1 MNSFD
6 HQRLDVGRAGLKA
19 LVLGEAMAREL
30 PRGYAGLGDQLRRAL
45 SGAYLQTTEGIVR
58 RGRDRAMRLRVAR
71 AEANEAAAAVDALKA
86 LGLASESASEEL
98 LVLLDSI
105 CRMLSGLERRS

>member
-1 MNSFD
+1 MNQFD
-6 HQRLDVGRAGLKA
+6 HQRLDVGRVSLEA
-19 LVLGEAMAREL
+19 VVRGEAMVRAL

-45 SGAYLQTTEGIVR
+45 SGAYLQTTEAIAR

-86 LGLASESASEEL
+86 LGLAGETEANTLLEL
-98 LVLLDSI
+98 LSRT
-105 CRMLSGLERRS
+105 CQMLCGLERRT

>member
-1 MNSFD
+1 
-6 HQRLDVGRAGLKA
+6 
-19 LVLGEAMAREL
+19 
-30 PRGYAGLGDQLRRAL
+30 
-45 SGAYLQTTEGIVR
+45 
-58 RGRDRAMRLRVAR
+58 MRLRVAR